1 MANAWIMQPL
11 GFTATSPH
19 TAVGDPNNTS
29 LDYAGIIW
37 RSTVTASP
45 YLRIDLGVNTLIDTV
60 QLFGLSGT
68 LGGTFQVFG
77 STSAEGASARAR
89 TSGALTLLAGAVM
102 PVSGLGVAL
111 AQLPTWPAVRYV
123 DIEFTLASSYIQV
136 SRVVIAKR
144 IVLERNFGFGGTFG
158 VRDLGSLDFSRRA
171 VLIRNRGKKL
181 RTLGLTFS
189 NIRKDEVEAMVKP
202 LIEQIGNTEMIGF
215 VTDPAADAQR
225 QNRNYFGP
233 LVGDLSMV
241 WRNAAAWEAKANLVS
256 IF

>member
-1 MANAWIMQPL
+1 MANAWILQPL
-11 GFTATSPH
+11 GFTASSPH
-19 TAVGDPNNTS
+19 TAVGDPNNTA
-29 LDYAGIIW
+29 LDYAGVIW
-37 RSTVTASP
+37 RSTVTAAP
-45 YLRIDLGVNTLIDTV
+45 YLRIDLGANTLIDTV
-60 QLFGLSGT
+60 QLFGLAGA

-77 STSAEGASARAR
+77 STSAEGPVRARA
-89 TSGALTLLAGAVM
+89 SGALTLLAGSVM

-111 AQLPTWPAVRYV
+111 APLPTWPAVRYI
-123 DIEFTLASSYIQV
+123 DIEFGLASSYIQV
-136 SRVVIAKR
+136 SRVAISKR
-144 IVLERNFGFGGTFG
+144 IVLERNFGFGGSFG

-171 VLIRNRGKKL
+171 ILIRNRGKKL

-225 QNRNYFGP
+225 QNRSYFGP
-233 LVGDLSMV
+233 LIGDLSTV